1 MFGKEPE
8 MYRTNAKGKRVA
20 IPIKEIK
27 LPEPELQGLIPRSC
41 SYVISSNNI
50 LQHLQKNL
58 HFENYYGRTDRV
70 CIEYFCKILKII
82 LFTFIFETFAWVKN
96 NIERIKTCNIYVSFY
111 EIYIQGQLR
120 DLLDEGSLLVNRE
133 FSQGVQL
140 IRKGM
145 FQKYKNPKTRNEAVP

>member
-8 MYRTNAKGKRVA
+8 MYRTNEKGKRVA

-41 SYVISSNNI
+41 SYI
-50 LQHLQKNL
+50 
-58 HFENYYGRTDRV
+58 
-70 CIEYFCKILKII
+70 
-82 LFTFIFETFAWVKN
+82 FAWMKN
-96 NIERIKTCNIYVSFY
+96 NIERIKTCKVHVSFY

-145 FQKYKNPKTRNEAVP
+145 FAKYKNPKTRNEALITKKRVKDLKEMIQQFVVAQRYR